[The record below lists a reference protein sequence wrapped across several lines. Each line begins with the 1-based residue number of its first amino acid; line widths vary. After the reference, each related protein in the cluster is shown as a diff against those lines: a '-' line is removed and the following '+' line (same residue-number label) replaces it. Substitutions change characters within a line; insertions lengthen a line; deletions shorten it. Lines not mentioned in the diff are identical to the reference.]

1 MMQQGFAEHFVREW
15 VAAWNSHDLER
26 MLEHYEDDFEMSSP
40 IIVTLMGEPS
50 GKLKGK
56 AAVGAYWAKALKALP
71 GMLLSV
77 LPIAAM
83 VSCAAASA
91 QDGPRSYAAVVC
103 TSEANGPW
111 TEKARGTLTR
121 TRSLADLGYRFE
133 GAGQAFDWRFVTSA
147 QGNTTVSGPGFL
159 LMERFGAPPKAP
171 EAAVPAEHRQSVEAT
186 GEIRESAGA
195 NRLALLIGSKCPQ
208 AKPPRRM

>member
-1 MMQQGFAEHFVREW
+1 M
-15 VAAWNSHDLER
+15 
-26 MLEHYEDDFEMSSP
+26 
-40 IIVTLMGEPS
+40 
-50 GKLKGK
+50 
-56 AAVGAYWAKALKALP
+56 VGV
-71 GMLLSV
+71 GMRLRV

-83 VSCAAASA
+83 LSCAAASA
-91 QDGPRSYAAVVC
+91 QDAPRSYAAVVC

-121 TRSLADLGYRFE
+121 TRSQADLGYRFE

-159 LMERFGAPPKAP
+159 MERFGAAPKAA
-171 EAAVPAEHRQSVEAT
+171 EPAERRQSVEAT

-195 NRLALLIGSKCPQ
+195 NRLALLVGSKCPQ

>member
-1 MMQQGFAEHFVREW
+1 
-15 VAAWNSHDLER
+15 
-26 MLEHYEDDFEMSSP
+26 
-40 IIVTLMGEPS
+40 
-50 GKLKGK
+50 
-56 AAVGAYWAKALKALP
+56 
-71 GMLLSV
+71 MLLRV

-91 QDGPRSYAAVVC
+91 QDAPRSYAAVVC
-103 TSEANGPW
+103 TSEASGPW

-121 TRSLADLGYRFE
+121 TRSQADLGYRFE

-159 LMERFGAPPKAP
+159 MERFGAAPKGA
-171 EAAVPAEHRQSVEAT
+171 EGSGEPAQRRQNVEAT
-186 GEIRESAGA
+186 GEIREAAGA